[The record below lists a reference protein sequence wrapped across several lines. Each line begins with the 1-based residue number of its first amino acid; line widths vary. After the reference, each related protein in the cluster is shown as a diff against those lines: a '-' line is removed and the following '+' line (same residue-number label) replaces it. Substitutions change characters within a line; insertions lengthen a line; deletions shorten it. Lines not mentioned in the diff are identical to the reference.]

1 MLKKI
6 AKYCRILVSKESE
19 DMLMNKKWIILICF
33 IIFVIVIFFAGSKF
47 FSKKNEQARDYELLK
62 VSEYNYYPLK
72 VNGKYGVIKKDGAV
86 IIEPMYD
93 EVQIPNQDNDIFI
106 LKENGFYKV
115 FNERKERIFTNFGE
129 VSAIQGTDS
138 LGDSVFNST
147 VLKYCENNKYGILDF
162 EGKKITEAIYDE
174 MSSLTDKYGEILI
187 KENGK
192 YGVLNVKGVYLVHS
206 KYDYIKGDAYFIN
219 ENYKNSGYI
228 VGKRTNQGMRYGYI
242 DKNEKEI
249 LKLEQ
254 ESLYRVTEINL
265 DDVYLV
271 ASQNGRYALYK
282 NNNNLTGYKY
292 IDVFYNNGTNSF
304 TVQKNKSYGLINV
317 SGEIVIP
324 EEYEEL
330 IVVGIYAKAH
340 KGDKDY
346 TYDLNGNLVENSKFV
361 SLQETTTGKFY
372 ISIDE
377 DYKYGIADK
386 EKNVVIENE
395 YDYIDEIQSTGLLI
409 ATSGKNITIYSA
421 GAKEIVSVKNANL
434 EMVGDYIEVTTSDE
448 FYYLSKDGKKVNNKT
463 VYIENNIYAS
473 KSGKKWGFVDLKD
486 NSVIPYIYDEVTEI
500 NEFGFAG
507 IKKNGKW
514 GVINKDAEVILEPT
528 YVSDFVKPTFI
539 GKYCKNGNLVTD
551 TLD

>member
-1 MLKKI
+1 MP
-6 AKYCRILVSKESE
+6 
-19 DMLMNKKWIILICF
+19 MNKKFVILICA
-33 IIFVIVIFFAGSKF
+33 IAVIALTMFTCSKI
-47 FSKKNEQARDYELLK
+47 FSKKSEQARDYELLK

-72 VNGKYGVIKKDGAV
+72 VKEKYGVIKKDGTV
-86 IIEPMYD
+86 VIEPIYD
-93 EVQIPNQDNDIFI
+93 EVQIPNQDKDIFI
-106 LKENGFYKV
+106 LKQNDSYQV
-115 FNERKERIFTNFGE
+115 FNEKNERIFSGLGN
-129 VSAIQGTDS
+129 VSAIKGTDS
-138 LGDSVFNST
+138 LGESIYNST
-147 VLKYCENNKYGILDF
+147 VLKYCENNKYGLIDF
-162 EGKKITEAIYDE
+162 SGKKITEPIYDE

-192 YGVLNVKGVYLVHS
+192 YGVINIKGVYLVRS
-206 KYDYIKGDAYFIN
+206 KYDYIKGDAYSKN
-219 ENYKNSGYI
+219 GNYKDSGYI
-228 VGKRTNQGMRYGYI
+228 VGNRTKQGMRYGYI

-249 LKLEQ
+249 LKMEQ
-254 ESLYRVTEINL
+254 ESLYRVTEISF
-265 DDVYLV
+265 DDTYLI

-282 NNNNLTGYKY
+282 NKDNLTGYKY
-292 IDVFYNNGTNSF
+292 IDIFYNNGTNSF

-317 SGEIVIP
+317 SGDIVIP

-340 KGDKDY
+340 KGDVDY
-346 TYDLNGNLVENSKFV
+346 TYDLNGRLVENSQFV

-377 DYKYGIADK
+377 NYKYGIVDK
-386 EKNVVIENE
+386 EKKIVIENK

-409 ATSGKNITIYSA
+409 ATVGKNITIYSA
-421 GAKEIVSVKNANL
+421 GAKEIFSVKNANL

-463 VYIENNIYAS
+463 VYIENSIYAS

-514 GVINKDAEVILEPT
+514 GVINKNAEVILEPT
-528 YVSDFVKPTFI
+528 YVSDFVNPTFI

>member
-6 AKYCRILVSKESE
+6 AKYCRILVLKERE
-19 DMLMNKKWIILICF
+19 DMPMNKKWIILICF
-33 IIFVIVIFFAGSKF
+33 IIAIFAIIFTSSKF
-47 FSKKNEQARDYELLK
+47 VSKKNEQARDYELLK

-72 VNGKYGVIKKDGAV
+72 VNGKYGAIKKDGTV
-86 IIEPMYD
+86 VIEPLYD
-93 EVQIPNQDNDIFI
+93 EIQIPNQDKDIFI
-106 LKENGFYKV
+106 VKENNSYKV
-115 FNERKERIFTNFGE
+115 FNEKKERILTGLE
-129 VSAIQGTDS
+129 SVSAIEGKDS
-138 LGDSVFNST
+138 LGDNVYNST
-147 VLKYCENNKYGILDF
+147 VLKYYENNKIGLIDF

-174 MSSLTDKYGEILI
+174 VSSLTDKYGEILV
-187 KENGK
+187 KEKGK
-192 YGVLNVKGVYLVHS
+192 YGVVNVKGVCLVHS
-206 KYDYIKGDAYFIN
+206 KYDYIKGDGYSRN
-219 ENYKNSGYI
+219 GNYKDTGYI
-228 VGKRTNQGMRYGYI
+228 VGNRTNQGMRYGYI
-242 DKNEKEI
+242 DNTEKEI
-249 LKLEQ
+249 LKIEQ
-254 ESLYRVTEINL
+254 ESVYRVTEIGL
-265 DDVYLV
+265 DDTYLI
-271 ASQNGRYALYK
+271 ASQNGRYALYRNK
-282 NNNNLTGYKY
+282 DNLTGFKY
-292 IDVFYNNGTNSF
+292 IDIFYNNGTNSF

-330 IVVGIYAKAH
+330 LVVGIYAKAH
-340 KGDKDY
+340 KGDVDY
-346 TYDLNGNLVENSKFV
+346 TYDLNGNLVENSDFM

-377 DYKYGIADK
+377 NYKYGIADK
-386 EKNVVIENE
+386 EKNVVIENQ

-409 ATSGKNITIYSA
+409 ATNGKDITIYSA
-421 GAKEIVSVKNANL
+421 GAKEIVSVENAKI

-463 VYIENNIYAS
+463 VYMENSIYAS

-514 GVINKDAEVILEPT
+514 GVINKDAEIILEPT
-528 YVSDFVKPTFI
+528 YDSDFVNPTFI